1 MSSALEIDNSGT
13 AVTGSIGSVPCVRLT
28 ELRAAPPLRRR
39 MEAGPAPLSFA
50 QERLW
55 FLDQIN
61 PGDASLYI
69 SRGLRIEGDL
79 DPDLLQRS
87 LQAVVDQHESLRTT
101 FATTQLYAGVD
112 GTPVQLVAESR
123 SIELTFTDFSAA
135 PFQEKL
141 GQARELARAEAQ
153 RPFDLTIGP
162 LLRATLLTLDQKE
175 HVLLLTVHRIISD
188 DRSLALLIEELW
200 RTYTACAKGQN
211 AENLELPPVQFADYA
226 SWQRKALDVETLRTD
241 SVFWQARLQG
251 APAVLELPTDRPR
264 PAVQN
269 WRGDSVSMVVA
280 EGLTK
285 SLLVLSKDEHT
296 TLFVT
301 LMTAF
306 QILLARYSRQ
316 QTIVTGSEFANREL
330 AETRSLIGPLA
341 NTFALRTDLSGHSP
355 FKALLAQV
363 SENVRQSEAHQAM
376 PFAKLVEELQLEPSM
391 SYSPVFQVALNL
403 RETQAFNPQIVG
415 LKIADF
421 EFETGV
427 ARLDLTVDIQ
437 LVADQ
442 LECRFEYDPDLFDR
456 ETIERMGRH
465 FEVLL
470 GGIVNNP
477 GQRISSLPLLTGI
490 ELNQVLYEWN
500 ASQTGEHRGQCI
512 QELFEAAAAKMPE
525 AAAVVCGADR
535 LSYAELNRRA
545 NQLAHYLLRLGIRSE
560 NRVAVY
566 LERSVNTIV
575 ALLAILKAGGAY
587 VPIDPAYPSD
597 RARFMMEDSLVPL
610 LITQK
615 SLAANVPAQRAEV
628 VQIDEDWPLI
638 AGESEGNPPL
648 LITPENLAYVIYTSG
663 STGRPKGV
671 TVTHKTVTHLFAAT
685 RERLGFRKGDV
696 WTTVHSSAFDFSVW
710 EMWGSLLQ
718 GGRLVIAPLE
728 ITQSPVALSE
738 LLSREHVTILNQ
750 TPSALRQLLDHKPD
764 IRDLSLRMI
773 ICGGDA
779 LDRELAETVTRIG
792 VPVWNFYGP
801 TESTVWATY
810 TKIEPGVSGNELTSI
825 GRQISGIEI
834 YVVDENLQAVP
845 VGVPGEICI
854 GGAGLAR
861 GYLHRPELSAERFV
875 PNPFSRTAGERIY
888 RTGDL
893 GRHLRNGKIEFL
905 GRLDNQVKLRGFRIE
920 LGEIETVLGQH
931 PQVEQAVVMIREDQP
946 GDKRLV
952 GYVVPGFSGK
962 VPDKN
967 SIRDVV
973 HLVQQEQVSDWEAV
987 WNDTYKEAAPVADPR
1002 FNITGWNSVYTG
1014 QPIPP
1019 EEMREW
1025 VDHTVE
1031 RVLSLKPQQVLEIGC
1046 GSGLLLFRIAPHVRE
1061 YHGTDLSQ
1069 IALNDLSLQLAAAG
1083 EEFRHVSLSRRL
1095 ADDLSD
1101 LPPGGFDTIILN
1113 SVVQYFPGVDYLVR
1127 VLEQA
1132 MKCLRPG
1139 GNIFLGDIRS
1149 LSLLRTLHTMVQLQ
1163 QASASLTARELRDQV
1178 DHQIAQ
1184 EKELVIDPGLFTALQ
1199 RQIPEI
1205 GDVDVQLKR
1214 GRASNELTKFRYD
1227 VVVQKED
1234 VLAPAVEIDWLE
1246 WRTAGLNI
1254 RGLQRLLQEQQPEM
1268 LGIRGLPNARLV
1280 SEVKAMHLLETENG
1294 PGTVA
1299 ELRER
1304 LAQHIHEE
1312 SFEPEDIWETLR
1324 DLSYTATL
1332 TWFESSLPGT
1342 FDVVIRRKE
1351 KLALRVLPP
1360 EIRQMESPLSSFANN
1375 PLQAKAVQQ
1384 LVPSLRRLLAE
1395 KLPEYMVPAT
1405 FVMVEALPLT
1415 PNRKIDRR
1423 ALPKPEEGRR
1433 NLHQTFLAPR
1443 DNLERQLA
1451 NIWEKILDVKT
1462 IGVQDNFFELGG
1474 HSLLAVRLFAQ
1485 IENRFGRRLPLAAL
1499 FQAPTIEQLANVL
1512 RETAS
1517 SKAWSSLVPIQPLGS
1532 KPPLYCIHAAGANVL
1547 IYRPISRHLGNEQPV
1562 YALQAKGL
1570 DGQQQP
1576 FLHIEDMAAHYIR
1589 EMRAFQP
1596 EGPYRLLGASFG
1608 GLVIF
1613 EMAQQL
1619 LAQGQ
1624 EVALMVMLNTNCPVY
1639 PISKKIQF
1647 HLAHL
1652 RQHGAQFYVREIW
1665 KTLRRKMGKP
1675 TVSVEING
1683 PPDPELARLVAD
1695 SRNGDEALIRT
1706 VLAILDAEKDYVP
1719 RGKIYPG
1726 KITFFWA
1733 KDDATDLEDNR
1744 LGWRR
1749 LAAGGLEIHSVP
1761 GTHGS
1766 MREEPNVATLVAEL
1780 RPCLER
1786 ARSANAEPRS
1796 SQR

>member
-1 MSSALEIDNSGT
+1 MSSAIEIDSGT
-13 AVTGSIGSVPCVRLT
+13 AATGSIGPVPDVRLS
-28 ELRAAPPLRRR
+28 ELPGAPLLRRR
-39 MEAGPAPLSFA
+39 TEAGPAPLSFA

-79 DPDLLQRS
+79 DPNLLQRS
-87 LQAVVDQHESLRTT
+87 LQALVDQHESLRTT
-101 FATTQLYAGVD
+101 FATTQLYAGID
-112 GTPVQLVAESR
+112 STPVQLVAESS
-123 SIELTFTDFSAA
+123 SIELAFRDLSAA
-135 PFQEKL
+135 PSHEKL
-141 GQARELARAEAQ
+141 RLARELAQAEAQ
-153 RPFDLTIGP
+153 RAFDLTIGP
-162 LLRATLLTLDQKE
+162 LLRATLLTLDRKE

-188 DRSLALLIEELW
+188 DRSLALLFNELW
-200 RTYTACAKGQN
+200 RTYSACAKGQN
-211 AENLELPPVQFADYA
+211 PRNAELPAVQFVDYA
-226 SWQRKALDVETLRTD
+226 CWQRKTLNVETLRTD
-241 SVFWQARLQG
+241 KVFWQARLQG
-251 APAVLELPTDRPR
+251 APAVLELPADRPR

-269 WRGDSVSMVVA
+269 WLGDSVSIVVA
-280 EGLTK
+280 EGLTRA
-285 SLLVLSKDEHT
+285 LLALTKDEHT

-316 QTIVTGSEFANREL
+316 QTIVTGSEFANREF
-330 AETRSLIGPLA
+330 AETRNLIGPLA
-341 NTFALRTDLSGHSP
+341 NTFALRTDLSGRSS
-355 FKALLAQV
+355 FRALLAQV
-363 SENVRQSEAHQAM
+363 SENIRQSEAHQAM
-376 PFAKLVEELQLEPSM
+376 PFAKLIEELQLEPSM
-391 SYSPVFQVALNL
+391 SYAPVFQVALNM
-403 RETQAFNPQIVG
+403 RETRALNTRIAG

-437 LVADQ
+437 RVVDQ

-470 GGIVNNP
+470 AGIVNNP
-477 GQRISSLPLLTGI
+477 DQRISSLPLLTDI
-490 ELNQVLYEWN
+490 ELTQVLYEWN
-500 ASQTGEHRGQCI
+500 ASQTGEQPGQCI
-512 QELFEAAAAKMPE
+512 QELFEAAAEKTPE
-525 AAAVVCGADR
+525 ATALVCGADR

-545 NQLAHYLLRLGIRSE
+545 NQLAHYLLRLGIRQE
-560 NRVAVY
+560 NRVGVY

-575 ALLAILKAGGAY
+575 GLLATLKAGGAY

-597 RARFMMEDSLVPL
+597 RVRFMLEDSLVPV

-615 SLAANVPAQRAEV
+615 SLAVNLPAQQAQI

-638 AGESEGNPPL
+638 AGESEGPPPR

-685 RERLGFRKGDV
+685 REQLGFREGDV

-710 EMWGSLLQ
+710 EIWGSLLQ
-718 GGRLVIAPLE
+718 GGRLVIVPLE

-738 LLSREHVTILNQ
+738 LLSREQVTILNQ

-764 IRDLSLRMI
+764 IGDLSLRMI

-779 LDRELAETVTRIG
+779 LDRELAETVTGIG

-825 GRQISGIEI
+825 GRQISDIEI

-875 PNPFSRTAGERIY
+875 PNPFSRRAGERIY

-931 PQVEQAVVMIREDQP
+931 PQVEQAVVIIREDQP

-952 GYVVPGFSGK
+952 GYVVPGFSEK
-962 VPDKN
+962 VAVKN
-967 SIRDVV
+967 SIRNAIQ
-973 HLVQQEQVSDWEAV
+973 HVQTEQVSDWEAV
-987 WNDTYKEAAPVADPR
+987 WNDTYKEARPVADPR

-1031 RVLSLKPQQVLEIGC
+1031 RVISLKPERVLEIGC
-1046 GSGLLLFRIAPHVRE
+1046 GSGLLLFRIAPHVLE

-1069 IALNDLSLQLAAAG
+1069 IALNDVSLQLARAG
-1083 EEFRHVSLSRRL
+1083 EEFKHVTLSRRL
-1095 ADDLSD
+1095 ADDFAGLT
-1101 LPPGGFDTIILN
+1101 PEGFDTIILN

-1127 VLEQA
+1127 VLDQA

-1139 GNIFLGDIRS
+1139 GNIFLGDLRS
-1149 LSLLRTLHTMVQLQ
+1149 LSFLRPLHTMVQLQ
-1163 QASASLTARELRDQV
+1163 RALDSLTTRELRAQV
-1178 DHQIAQ
+1178 DRQIAQ
-1184 EKELVIDPGLFTALQ
+1184 EKELVIDPGLFTTLQ

-1205 GDVDVQLKR
+1205 GNVDVQLKR

-1234 VLAPAVEIDWLE
+1234 AATPPVEIAWLE
-1246 WRTAGLNI
+1246 WRTAGLDI
-1254 RGLQRLLQEQQPEM
+1254 RGLRRLLQEQQPEM

-1280 SEVKAMHLLETENG
+1280 SEVKTMHFLAAENG
-1294 PGTVA
+1294 PRTVA

-1304 LAQHIHEE
+1304 LAEQIHEE
-1312 SFEPEDIWETLR
+1312 SFEPEDIWEVVT

-1332 TWFESSLPGT
+1332 TWFESSAPGT

-1351 KLALRVLPP
+1351 QPALRVLPP
-1360 EIRQMESPLSSFANN
+1360 EIRQIESPLSNFANN
-1375 PLQAKAVQQ
+1375 PLQAKAVEQ

-1405 FVMVEALPLT
+1405 FVMIEALPLT
-1415 PNRKIDRR
+1415 PNRKVDRR

-1433 NLHQTFLAPR
+1433 NLDQTFIAPR

-1462 IGVQDNFFELGG
+1462 VGVQDSFFELGG

-1512 RETAS
+1512 RETAL

-1532 KPPLYCIHAAGANVL
+1532 KPPLYCVHAAGANVL
-1547 IYRPISRHLGNEQPV
+1547 IYRPLSRHLGNEQPV
-1562 YALQAKGL
+1562 YALQAQGL
-1570 DGQQQP
+1570 DGQRPP

-1619 LAQGQ
+1619 LEQGQ
-1624 EVALMVMLNTNCPVY
+1624 EVALMAMLNTNCPVY
-1639 PISKKIQF
+1639 PLSKKIQF
-1647 HLAHL
+1647 HMAHL
-1652 RQHGAQFYVREIW
+1652 RQHGARFYAGEIW

-1683 PPDPELARLVAD
+1683 PPDPELAKLVAD
-1695 SRNGDEALIRT
+1695 RRHGDEALVRT

-1719 RGKIYPG
+1719 RGKIHPG
-1726 KITFFWA
+1726 KITM
-1733 KDDATDLEDNR
+1733 ATTGCGR
-1744 LGWRR
+1744 LGG
-1749 LAAGGLEIHSVP
+1749 A
-1761 GTHGS
+1761 
-1766 MREEPNVATLVAEL
+1766 
-1780 RPCLER
+1780 
-1786 ARSANAEPRS
+1786 
-1796 SQR
+1796 